1 MRWSR
6 PLLAVLLI
14 GGLTACAGQIQSDS
28 ATPAQAIVIPSP
40 EEALR
45 AEAAKFWEARVKG
58 DMVTQYNLQ
67 EPKARE
73 GVTLTAFAL
82 ARGTVTFLTYKIT
95 AVEAVGDEGKVT
107 AETTFRLN
115 HPKTGR
121 FGPWDQTVFTRWVRE
136 GGVWY
141 VKGNQ
146 EDAGKPL
153 KAQESQS
160 RE

>member
-1 MRWSR
+1 MKWSR

-14 GGLTACAGQIQSDS
+14 GGLAACAGRTHSGS
-28 ATPAQAIVIPSP
+28 AAPAPAIAIPSP

-45 AEAAKFWEARVKG
+45 AEATKFWEARIKG

-73 GVTLTAFAL
+73 GVTLTAFTL
-82 ARGTVTFLTYKIT
+82 ARGTVVFLTYKIT
-95 AVEAVGDEGKVT
+95 TVETAGDEGKVT
-107 AETTFRLN
+107 AATTLRMN
-115 HPKTGR
+115 HPKMER
-121 FGPWDQTVFTRWVRE
+121 FGAFDQIVSMLWVRQ

-141 VKGNQ
+141 VKGSQ
-146 EDAGKPL
+146 ENAGKPL
-153 KAQESQS
+153 KAGESPP